1 MRGNNLLN
9 RKEEMKAG
17 DIVVSRMTEYQKW
30 GTAIFIG
37 TWRCGGFDWN
47 EVQIIGKNGTEM
59 HEYCL
64 PLSEETWKLIG
75 TTNNY

>member
-1 MRGNNLLN
+1 
-9 RKEEMKAG
+9 MKAG

-59 HEYCL
+59 HECCL
-64 PLSEETWKLIG
+64 PLNEETWKLIG

>member
-1 MRGNNLLN
+1 
-9 RKEEMKAG
+9 MKAG
-17 DIVVSRMTEYQKW
+17 DIVVSRMTEHQKW

-37 TWRCGGFDWN
+37 TWRCAAFDWN

>member
-1 MRGNNLLN
+1 
-9 RKEEMKAG
+9 MKAG
-17 DIVVSRMTEYQKW
+17 DIVVSRMTEHQNW

-64 PLSEETWKLIG
+64 PLNEETWKLIG

>member
-1 MRGNNLLN
+1 
-9 RKEEMKAG
+9 MKAG
-17 DIVVSRMTEYQKW
+17 DIVVSRMTEHQKW
-30 GTAIFIG
+30 GTAVFIG
-37 TWRCGGFDWN
+37 IWQCKGFDWN

-64 PLSEETWKLIG
+64 PLIEETWKLIG

>member
-1 MRGNNLLN
+1 
-9 RKEEMKAG
+9 MKAG
-17 DIVVSRMTEYQKW
+17 DIVVSRMTEHQKW

-59 HEYCL
+59 HEY
-64 PLSEETWKLIG
+64 
-75 TTNNY
+75 

>member
-1 MRGNNLLN
+1 
-9 RKEEMKAG
+9 MKAG
-17 DIVVSRMTEYQKW
+17 DIVVSRMTEHQKC

>member
-1 MRGNNLLN
+1 
-9 RKEEMKAG
+9 MKAG
-17 DIVVSRMTEYQKW
+17 DIVVSRMTEHQKW
-30 GTAIFIG
+30 GTAVFIG
-37 TWRCGGFDWN
+37 IWQCKGFDWY

>member
-1 MRGNNLLN
+1 
-9 RKEEMKAG
+9 MKAG
-17 DIVVSRMTEYQKW
+17 DIVVSRMTEHQKW

-75 TTNNY
+75 TKKPYKKIAL

>member
-1 MRGNNLLN
+1 
-9 RKEEMKAG
+9 MKAG
-17 DIVVSRMTEYQKW
+17 DIVVSRMTEHQKW

-37 TWRCGGFDWN
+37 IWQCKGFDWY
-47 EVQIIGKNGTEM
+47 EVQIIGNSHREL

-64 PLSEETWKLIG
+64 PLNEETWKLIG

>member
-1 MRGNNLLN
+1 
-9 RKEEMKAG
+9 MKAG

-47 EVQIIGKNGTEM
+47 EVQIIGKSGTEM

-64 PLSEETWKLIG
+64 PLNEETWKLIG

>member
-1 MRGNNLLN
+1 
-9 RKEEMKAG
+9 MKAG
-17 DIVVSRMTEYQKW
+17 DIVVSRMTEHQRW

-37 TWRCGGFDWN
+37 TWRCGGFDWS
-47 EVQIIGKNGTEM
+47 EVQIIGRSGTEM